1 MLEVQMIRYVIIYCG
16 WWLLFVIGSA
26 KVMAESSSMNLAL
39 PSMGSSY
46 GTDSIRSGDLDC
58 KNSIGGATNFEL
70 GVTGIVDNAV
80 SPFSSD
86 DPANPMTK
94 DVGIY
99 ARIVIPL
106 DAPKE
111 RINCNTLY
119 QLELQRRRI
128 EVQKL
133 QQELDN
139 LRRLQKQAFEN

>member
-1 MLEVQMIRYVIIYCG
+1 MKTAFIVFGWYLLII
-16 WWLLFVIGSA
+16 FGSA
-26 KVMAESSSMNLAL
+26 KVLADSSSLNLAL
-39 PSMGSSY
+39 PSMGSTY
-46 GTDSIRSGDLDC
+46 GSDSIRAGDLDC

-70 GVTGIVDNAV
+70 GVTGIIDNAV
-80 SPFSSD
+80 SPFESE
-86 DPANPMTK
+86 DPLNPTTK
-94 DVGIY
+94 DVGVY

-133 QQELDN
+133 QQELEN

>member
-1 MLEVQMIRYVIIYCG
+1 MIRYVIIYCG

-26 KVMAESSSMNLAL
+26 KVMAESSSLNLAL
-39 PSMGSSY
+39 PNMGSTY

-70 GVTGIVDNAV
+70 GVTSIIDNAV

-94 DVGIY
+94 AVGVY
-99 ARIVIPL
+99 ARITIPL

-128 EVQKL
+128 EVMKL
-133 QQELDN
+133 QQELEN